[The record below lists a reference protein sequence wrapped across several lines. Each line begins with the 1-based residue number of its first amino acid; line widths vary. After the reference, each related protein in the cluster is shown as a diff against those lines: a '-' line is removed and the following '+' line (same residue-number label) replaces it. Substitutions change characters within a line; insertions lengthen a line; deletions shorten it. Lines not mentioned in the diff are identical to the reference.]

1 MKKEKVILVN
11 KFDKKIG
18 VEEKLKAHVEG
29 KLHRA
34 FSVFLFDKNGKIL
47 IQKRAKKKYHSGGLW
62 ANSCCSHPRE
72 GESLKEA
79 VKRRLKE
86 ELGVGVKNLKKL
98 GKVKYKLKVGKLI
111 ENEIDHVFV
120 GKIYGK
126 VKINKNEVEDYKW
139 VEFKDLKKDLK
150 KNEKKY
156 VPWLKFIIKK
166 LKN

>member
-11 KFDKKIG
+11 KFDRKIG

-62 ANSCCSHPRE
+62 ANSCCSHPTE

-98 GKVKYKLKVGKLI
+98 GKVKYKLRVGKLI

-139 VEFKDLKKDLK
+139 VEFKDLEKDLK